1 MSFADL
7 ERGLGERAPL
17 ARDLGISP
25 EVDLR
30 FKTIAKQLSLQIHKI
45 NANVSAIVKLVDLL
59 GTIKDNPDL
68 RNKLHNLTDVTRE
81 LVKDSTGEVKDLA
94 KCNLSPDDRQ
104 HKLERDKIST
114 DFQRALRAFQ
124 AAQTRSVERQRT
136 FVQRAKANLD
146 DANLPALSSSDTLG
160 VQQGQVLEL
169 EQTQLLQQEMVT
181 DSEIEFQEQLI
192 QEREGEIEEIEQ
204 GITELNEIFRDL
216 ATIVSDQGSMI
227 NNIESN
233 VISVAN
239 NTRGASEEL
248 VTANNYQRKAA
259 RRMTC
264 LLIVFVIVFMV
275 VLLAVLS

>member
-25 EVDLR
+25 ELDLE
-30 FKTIAKQLSLQIHKI
+30 FKSIARQLSLQIHKI

-59 GTIKDNPDL
+59 GTVKDNTDL

-81 LVKDSTGEVKDLA
+81 LVKDSTAELKSLA
-94 KCNLSPDDRQ
+94 KCNLEPDDRQ

-136 FVQRAKANLD
+136 FVQRAKATLD
-146 DANLPALSSSDTLG
+146 DINAPALSSSDTLG
-160 VQQGQVLEL
+160 LQQGQVLEL

-264 LLIVFVIVFMV
+264 LLMVFVVVFMV